1 MQISEVSV
9 KVCFVS
15 SPRHPVHT
23 GGGVAFEREERQP
36 ERCDIDVVE
45 ERGKPLLLSLPC
57 GLPYAFQRLCH
68 AFPVLCPVRALL
80 ARVTLG
86 PHPWLRRLRCRLP
99 GFVRRLPSYY
109 GGGTTFIVLHHPP
122 RLLPLPLAAPGR
134 PRKDPFVKQD
144 D

>member
-80 ARVTLG
+80 ARVPLG
-86 PHPWLRRLRCRLP
+86 PHPWLHRLRCRLP

-109 GGGTTFIVLHHPP
+109 GGVVLLTIVHHPLP
-122 RLLPLPLAAPGR
+122 LLPLPPPATVSHGTYLL
-134 PRKDPFVKQD
+134 VQH
-144 D
+144 